1 LQRMFGKSSEGP
13 TSTAGRRPPTH
24 RAMEHQPEP
33 GCRLNIGGLARMQP
47 VVAIALSAP
56 CVCPAIGRPWQ
67 RRPFPSRPMTFWA
80 AKHPSCGCH
89 PAVVVSRC
97 ISPIERFSAH
107 ADLTR
112 GELRVKCTRFGDPNG
127 VVDVP
132 LGGLACAIGAAV
144 MNPPGLPGSCVEG
157 SPPDPGHLVCGVISA
172 RGVVPDLRR
181 VVVPALPRADVSPPT
196 RRWCDR

>member
-132 LGGLACAIGAAV
+132 LGWSGVCHRCCGDEPTRPARELRRGFSARSW
-144 MNPPGLPGSCVEG
+144 PPGVRRHQRP
-157 SPPDPGHLVCGVISA
+157 
-172 RGVVPDLRR
+172 RGGP
-181 VVVPALPRADVSPPT
+181 
-196 RRWCDR
+196 